1 MEQAPASQLN
11 LAGLVGGVPRGA
23 WGGSLGQLSPHVCPL
38 FPASWSSL
46 SCSHSY
52 EPRGTYMATVY
63 NCLAAASFYQI
74 ESDGQW
80 HHIMQKSLYLK

>member
-1 MEQAPASQLN
+1 MEQTPASQLN
-11 LAGLVGGVPRGA
+11 LAGLVGGYPRVHGVA
-23 WGGSLGQLSPHVCPL
+23 LWDSSVHVCPL

-80 HHIMQKSLYLK
+80 HHVMQKSLYLK